1 MAENESPVTRQKS
14 KANRN
19 VKTLFLSMLSKQ
31 KNRNMKI
38 LLRLVWK
45 EKRIF
50 INIKYWKN
58 RWRFLFKE
66 VPNVVK

>member
-14 KANRN
+14 KVNRN
-19 VKTLFLSMLSKQ
+19 VQTLFLSMLSKQ